1 MKRFDVAIVEPDD
14 FSNHVVTRLAIG
26 GHSKCQQAVL
36 IDQLLGHLVLLS
48 TSRDSG
54 NHRVR

>member
-54 NHRVR
+54 NRRVR